1 MMKKGGIIF
10 LLCLIGWTA
19 CKKREAAETAFRL
32 TASEVKVTTTNDQGS
47 GAHRITDLWLYVN
60 GQFQGA
66 YPVGNAM
73 PIVNNGAMAKI
84 DIFAGIRSN
93 GIAARRNFWKLY
105 TPISFDTLAETG
117 TDISKPLHF
126 KYSEAVKFAW
136 VEGFSSSS
144 GYSVKKTPGSDTTFK
159 VITGDEAFEDR
170 SIEIGLTDNAKLA
183 QIESS
188 QTFTLPSANA
198 EVYIE
203 FNYKSTVEFSM
214 GLIDDLNRMRPVIN
228 VSPILTWNKTYIS
241 LADAINQGESS
252 SFKVYFRM
260 LKTSDTV
267 NTKFFLDNL
276 KIVYLP

>member
-1 MMKKGGIIF
+1 MILWCFF
-10 LLCLIGWTA
+10 LLTA
-19 CKKREAAETAFRL
+19 CKKRVEADTAFRL
-32 TASEVKVTTTNDQGS
+32 TASEVNVITTINQGS

-73 PIVNNGAMAKI
+73 PIVNNGASAKI

-105 TPISFDTLAETG
+105 APISFDTLAETG
-117 TDISKPLHF
+117 SDISKALHF
-126 KYSEAVKFAW
+126 KYSEAVKFVW

-159 VITGDEAFEDR
+159 IVTGADAFEDR

-203 FNYKSTVEFSM
+203 FNYKAYAEFSM
-214 GLIDDLNRMRPVIN
+214 GLIDDLNRMRPVIS
-228 VSPILTWNKTYIS
+228 VSPISTWNKTYIS

-252 SFKVYFRM
+252 NFKVYFRM